1 LQGRRVGGALRIFRA
16 LKVFCDTIGMD
27 NVFIHLSKPIELKTS
42 RANSKVNYGLGVIMM
57 YQYRLISCNP
67 CTILVSDVDEGSY
80 LYVEQVHIG
89 NFCIFS

>member
-1 LQGRRVGGALRIFRA
+1 
-16 LKVFCDTIGMD
+16 MN

-67 CTILVSDVDEGSY
+67 CTILVSDADEGSY
-80 LYVEQVHIG
+80 PYVEQVDIG
-89 NFCIFS
+89 NFCFSPKFCCEPLSVLKKETIF